1 MNSKTWEEINERLT
15 AMQFDENFDL
25 IVAVANG
32 GIVPAALLQQKLKIP
47 VELIK
52 MSFRDTTH
60 KPIYTS
66 PQLMAPIH
74 FETVNKKILLVEDR
88 VKTGATLEEA
98 KQILLN
104 AGAVVKT
111 FAVNGKADYSLFDE
125 NCFSFPW
132 ILKADVKLP
141 G

>member
-1 MNSKTWEEINERLT
+1 MNSKPWEEINERI
-15 AMQFDENFDL
+15 AAIQFNEGFDL

-47 VELIK
+47 VELLK

-60 KPIYTS
+60 KPIYQS
-66 PQLMAPIH
+66 PQLIAPVH
-74 FETVNKKILLVEDR
+74 FKTAGKKILLVEDR
-88 VKTGATLEEA
+88 VKTGATLQVA
-98 KQILLN
+98 KQLLLD
-104 AGAVVKT
+104 AGADVKT
-111 FAVNGKADYSLFDE
+111 FAVNGSADYSLFDE

-132 ILKADVKLP
+132 IVNTDVKLP